1 MAGRPREYLPIL
13 LPPDF
18 PSIFPPPLELARGVH
33 AIFQHVEHV
42 EAESQLGMSMKG
54 PAVDEDSVCSETVE
68 EGLQLV
74 GERSFAF
81 AITELDRESG
91 GREPSQSKEET
102 AV

>member
-1 MAGRPREYLPIL
+1 M
-13 LPPDF
+13 
-18 PSIFPPPLELARGVH
+18 
-33 AIFQHVEHV
+33 
-42 EAESQLGMSMKG
+42 
-54 PAVDEDSVCSETVE
+54 DEDSVCSETVE
-68 EGLQLV
+68 GGLQLV